1 MCGVVGCGLAPGS
14 APLQRSIFKSQI
26 SSGFSMSMSGR
37 DGVAPPGRQQ
47 FAALV
52 LGGIRLGMAI
62 LGSRWFVE
70 LEVSP
75 SWLGVCWWILLPRQ
89 WVVGWSTQVVGARAQ
104 CPTRVRSSVSV
115 KEWSSMPLQWPLAM
129 PPHCGPKIHSSCSD
143 ILNWFLSKISS
154 CYVMSNLEAY
164 HLGLCPCSYFRH
176 CVGK

>member
-1 MCGVVGCGLAPGS
+1 MVLVAVGFFGLCFEIDFQILDLVWLLYVCEWEG
-14 APLQRSIFKSQI
+14 RSG
-26 SSGFSMSMSGR
+26 SSGSS
-37 DGVAPPGRQQ
+37 V
-47 FAALV
+47 LV
-52 LGGIRLGMAI
+52 LGGIRLGMVI

-104 CPTRVRSSVSV
+104 CPTPVRSSVSV

-129 PPHCGPKIHSSCSD
+129 PPHCGPKIRSSCSD
-143 ILNWFLSKISS
+143 ILSWFLSKVSS
-154 CYVMSNLEAY
+154 CYVMSKLEAY